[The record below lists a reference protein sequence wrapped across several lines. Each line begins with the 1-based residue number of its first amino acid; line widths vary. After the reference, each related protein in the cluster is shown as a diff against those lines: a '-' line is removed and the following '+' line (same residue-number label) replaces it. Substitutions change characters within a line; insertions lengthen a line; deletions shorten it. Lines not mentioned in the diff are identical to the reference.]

1 MKMRSLTLSPHE
13 VRALSE
19 IAFDKAL
26 YAAWACSW
34 RDYVAAG
41 DFDPVEDTVESLELA
56 TQRAECAMADAKAAL
71 AAACPGLEIR
81 I

>member
-1 MKMRSLTLSPHE
+1 MKAHSLILSPHE
-13 VRALSE
+13 VLVLSE

-26 YAAWACSW
+26 YAAWAASW
-34 RDYVAAG
+34 KAYVAAG
-41 DFDPVEDTVESLELA
+41 NEDAVESLELA
-56 TQRAECAMADAKAAL
+56 TQREECAMADAKAVL

>member
-1 MKMRSLTLSPHE
+1 MKMRSLILSPHE

-26 YAAWACSW
+26 YAAWAASW
-34 RDYVAAG
+34 KYYVASGG
-41 DFDPVEDTVESLELA
+41 DGAVETLELA